1 MKEKKTDNKEQ
12 AKKEEKKEKAIK
24 LSEDARMKLMLNNK
38 MKEMETEFDIIDHV
52 VIDLGNAIT
61 KIGFSGEDL
70 PAFTIPS
77 IYGKNKI
84 LDSDKKDEMSTYEQK
99 FLYGYES
106 LAINN
111 KENYNIT
118 YLTPGNHKTLISS
131 EYLDFLKEVLEN
143 RMGISVSDYNVI
155 VNMSPIRNS
164 ENINTYGKFFLED
177 LGFRAMAVINSS
189 SLALF
194 STGRTSG
201 LVVECGEVRTYTVP
215 IYEGFPLYHSLNKT
229 NLGGKDLTNIIRDGV
244 VEAKLGVDPDDI
256 FTLRSIKEKTCCIP
270 YKKNF
275 ENYLNC
281 EEDII
286 TKDQFLY
293 KLPDE
298 TIISIPKKCRLLAS
312 ELLFK

>member
-1 MKEKKTDNKEQ
+1 MNDKKTDSKEPV
-12 AKKEEKKEKAIK
+12 KKEEKKEKTMK

-38 MKEMETEFDIIDHV
+38 MKEMETEFDITDHV

-99 FLYGYES
+99 FLYGNES
-106 LAINN
+106 LTIENR
-111 KENYNIT
+111 ENYNIT
-118 YLTPGNHKTLISS
+118 HLTPGDHKTPTSP

-143 RMGISVSDYNVI
+143 RMGLSVSDYNVI
-155 VNMSPIRNS
+155 VNMSPIKNS
-164 ENINTYGKFFLED
+164 DNINTYGKFFLED

-189 SLALF
+189 SLSLF

-229 NLGGKDLTNIIRDGV
+229 NLGGNDLTNIIKEGV
-244 VEAKLGVDPDDI
+244 AEAKLGVDPNDL
-256 FTLRSIKEKTCCIP
+256 FTLRSIKEKTCSIP
-270 YKKNF
+270 YKKSL
-275 ENYLNC
+275 EDYLNS

-286 TKDQFLY
+286 TQDQFLY